1 MIKAINNIV
10 NKPVFKFVSW
20 CSFSFIIIFSFFI
33 NLLTLAIPIFS
44 LQVFDRVLTSRSV
57 NTLIALITGAVI
69 ALFLSAL
76 IDLIRAHSLI
86 RIANSID
93 LNLNPKMMDASINM
107 ASMTGKVSSQAIKDV
122 ISFKNFMSGSH
133 GLITLLDAPW
143 IPVFF
148 FVVWLIHPLLVVVMF
163 MSMVLLLMINV
174 VNEFL
179 TGSKLKEA
187 GEISLEA
194 QHIADEIMRNS
205 DAVRAMGMKNHV
217 LRHWFSKYGESTRIL
232 SETSDKAGY
241 LASAGKF
248 TRFCQNIAMTGVGAY
263 LAINNEI
270 TVGSMIAA
278 NILSSKG
285 TAPLEGLINS
295 WKNYINTKAAADRL
309 NEMFEEFYL
318 EENKTELPVPVGKI
332 SVEKAV
338 YVPAG
343 GVFPILKGISFE
355 IPAGKTVAFLGA
367 SGAGKSTLAK
377 VMTGIYKLRSG
388 SIKLDNADVLNVW
401 SRDNFGRYVGYLPQ
415 EIMLFSGTV
424 RDNIARFSDATDDEV
439 IAAAIETDAHKMIL
453 QLPHGYDT
461 IIGSQGVALSGGQ
474 KQRIGLA
481 RAFFANP
488 KLIVLDEPNAFLDS
502 EGELALISAIKKA
515 KSRKA
520 TVVVITHKL
529 SLVTDADI
537 LGVISDGLL
546 QMYGPHYEVIKQLTA
561 GSLKKQ
567 QMQFK
572 EGMTA

>member
-1 MIKAINNIV
+1 MIKAISNVI

-20 CSFSFIIIFSFFI
+20 RSFSFIIIFSFFI
-33 NLLTLAIPIFS
+33 NLLTLAIPVFS

-57 NTLIALITGAVI
+57 NTLIALVTGVVI

-107 ASMTGKVSSQAIKDV
+107 ASMIGKASSQAVKDV
-122 ISFKNFMSGSH
+122 IAFKNFMSGSH

-148 FVVWLIHPLLVVVMF
+148 FVVWLIHPWLVAVMLV
-163 MSMVLLLMINV
+163 SMVLLLIINV
-174 VNEFL
+174 INEFL

-194 QHIADEIMRNS
+194 HYIADEIMRNS
-205 DAVRAMGMKNHV
+205 DAVRAMGMKNSV
-217 LRHWFSKYGESTRIL
+217 LGHWFSKYGESAKIL

-309 NEMFEEFYL
+309 NEIFEKFYS
-318 EENKTELPVPVGKI
+318 EENKTELPEPMGKVTI
-332 SVEKAV
+332 DKAV
-338 YVPAG
+338 YTPEG
-343 GVFPILKGISFE
+343 GIFPILKGISCE

-367 SGAGKSTLAK
+367 SGVGKSTLAK
-377 VMTGIYKLRSG
+377 VITGVCKLRSG
-388 SIKLDNADVLNVW
+388 SVKLDNADVLNVW
-401 SRDNFGRYVGYLPQ
+401 SRENFGRYTGYLPQ
-415 EIMLFSGTV
+415 DIMLFSGTV
-424 RDNIARFSDATDDEV
+424 RENIARFSAATDEEV
-439 IAAAIETDAHKMIL
+439 IAAAVETDAHKMIL

-502 EGELALISAIKKA
+502 EGELALVNAIKKA
-515 KSRKA
+515 QSRGA
-520 TVVVITHKL
+520 TVVLITHKL
-529 SLVTDADI
+529 SIVADADI
-537 LGVISDGLL
+537 LGVIADGQL
-546 QMYGPHYEVIKQLTA
+546 QMYGPYKEVMNQLAA
-561 GSLKKQ
+561 GSVKKQ
-567 QMQFK
+567 QTQLK
-572 EGMTA
+572 EEMTA